1 MWLENN
7 KVWSETYTV
16 RTYEIDK
23 EQKASVQSICRYL
36 FDAAGNH
43 ADALDL
49 SVPQM
54 FERGLTW
61 MLSRLFIQIHS
72 YPLWRDKLII
82 QTWPSGTER
91 FFALRDFTI
100 FNSRKEVV
108 GVGTSAWLII
118 DLKLRRPL
126 PAAKLF
132 NNQDILLDYRSGKY
146 LPAKLPPVDKPQ
158 KEQDFNVRY
167 SDLDL
172 NEHVTSASYIDWL
185 LEIIPPSV
193 RKEKLLTELELNF
206 ISEAM
211 YGDSVKAIIEEQEHT
226 GKAERLFNHSLVKN
240 PCNDGTQIE
249 QNNQELVRAKTR
261 WV

>member
-1 MWLENN
+1 MWLEDK

-49 SVPQM
+49 SVPQL
-54 FERGLTW
+54 FKKGLTW
-61 MLSRLFIQIHS
+61 MLSRFFIQIHS
-72 YPLWRDKLII
+72 YPRWRDELII
-82 QTWPSGTER
+82 QTWPSGIER
-91 FFALRDFTI
+91 FFALRDFII
-100 FNSRKEVV
+100 FNSRKEVL
-108 GVGTSAWLII
+108 GVATSAWLTI

-126 PAAKLF
+126 PAVKIF
-132 NNQDILLDYRSGKY
+132 NSHDMILNYRSGKA
-146 LPAKLPPVDKPQ
+146 LPAKLLPVDKPQ

-185 LEIIPPSV
+185 LEIMPAAV
-193 RKEKLLTELELNF
+193 RKDKLLKELELNF
-206 ISEAM
+206 ISEAV

-240 PCNDGTQIE
+240 PGEAAAQIE
-249 QNNQELVRAKTR
+249 QKNQELVRAKTC
-261 WV
+261 WG

>member
-1 MWLENN
+1 MWLDNK

-23 EQKASVQSICRYL
+23 EQRASAQSICRYL

-43 ADALDL
+43 ADTLGF

-54 FERGLTW
+54 FKRGLTW
-61 MLSRLFIQIHS
+61 MLSRFFIQIHS
-72 YPLWRDKLII
+72 YPRWRDELII
-82 QTWPSGTER
+82 QTWPSGVER

-100 FNSRKEVV
+100 FNRQKKVV
-108 GVGTSAWLII
+108 GAATSAWVII

-132 NNQDILLDYRSGKY
+132 NNQDILLEHRSSKA
-146 LPAKLPPVDKPQ
+146 LPDKLPPVARSQ

-172 NEHVTSASYIDWL
+172 NGHVTSASYIDWL
-185 LEIIPPSV
+185 LEIIPAAV
-193 RKEKLLTELELNF
+193 RKENLLKELELNF

-211 YGDSVKAIIEEQEHT
+211 YGDSVKAVIEEQKHT
-226 GKAERLFNHSLVKN
+226 GKAERLFNHGIVKN
-240 PCNDGTQIE
+240 PDSAGTEAQHNLPEI
-249 QNNQELVRAKTR
+249 VRAGTR
-261 WV
+261 WS

>member
-1 MWLENN
+1 MWLEDK
-7 KVWSETYTV
+7 KVWSETYRV
-16 RTYEIDK
+16 RTFDIDR

-43 ADALDL
+43 ADALGF
-49 SVPQM
+49 SVPQL
-54 FERGLTW
+54 FKKGLTW
-61 MLSRLFIQIHS
+61 MLSRFFIEIHS
-72 YPLWRDKLII
+72 YPHWRDELII
-82 QTWPSGTER
+82 QTWPSGIER
-91 FFALRDFTI
+91 FFALRDFII

-108 GVGTSAWLII
+108 GVATSAWLAI

-126 PAAKLF
+126 PAVRLF
-132 NNQDILLDYRSGKY
+132 NNQDRILDYRSGKA
-146 LPAKLPPVDKPQ
+146 LPAKLPPVDKSQ

-185 LEIIPPSV
+185 LEIIPAAV

-206 ISEAM
+206 ISEAV
-211 YGDSVKAIIEEQEHT
+211 YGDSVKALVEEQEHT
-226 GKAERLFNHSLVKN
+226 GKVERLFNHSLIKK
-240 PCNDGTQIE
+240 PNDGGTE
-249 QNNQELVRAKTR
+249 ANHNRRELVRAGTR